1 MAALLKLFL
10 WALLLLQFALQLL
23 DGADP
28 QNLNCPTY
36 GGVPGTPGHNG
47 LPGRDG
53 RDGKDGAIGPKGEK
67 GESGVSVQGP
77 PGKAG
82 PSGPAGEKG
91 ERGPPGPQGSPGSER
106 VLESLKSE
114 IQQLKAKI
122 VTIEKVA
129 SVCHFRQVGQKYYI
143 TDGVVGTFDQ
153 GLQFCKDFGGTM
165 VLPRTS
171 AENQALLK
179 LVVSSGLS
187 SKKPYIGVTDR
198 EIEGRFV
205 DTEGKQLT
213 FTNWGPGQP
222 DDYKGLQ
229 DCGVIED
236 SGLWDDGSCGDIR
249 PIMCEID
256 NK

>member
-1 MAALLKLFL
+1 MALLKLFL
-10 WALLLLQFALQLL
+10 IALLLLQFALQLL
-23 DGADP
+23 DGAEP
-28 QNLNCPTY
+28 QNPNCPAY

-67 GESGVSVQGP
+67 GEPGVNVQGP
-77 PGKAG
+77 PGKLG
-82 PSGPAGEKG
+82 PPGEKG
-91 ERGPPGPQGSPGSER
+91 ERGPPGPQGSPGRES
-106 VLESLKSE
+106 VPESLKSE
-114 IQQLKAKI
+114 IQQLKAK
-122 VTIEKVA
+122 TAMFEKVA
-129 SVCHFRQVGQKYYI
+129 SVSHFRRVGEKYYI
-143 TDGVVGTFDQ
+143 TDGGVGNFDQ
-153 GLQFCKDFGGTM
+153 GLKYCKDFGGTM

-198 EIEGRFV
+198 ETEGRMV
-205 DTEGKQLT
+205 NTEGNPLT
-213 FTNWGPGQP
+213 YTNWGPGQP

-236 SGLWDDGSCGDIR
+236 SGRWDDGSCGDIR

>member
-1 MAALLKLFL
+1 MALFKLFL

-23 DGADP
+23 DGAEP
-28 QNLNCPTY
+28 QNLNCPAY

-53 RDGKDGAIGPKGEK
+53 RDGKDGAVGPKGEK

-82 PSGPAGEKG
+82 PPGPAGEKG
-91 ERGPPGPQGSPGSER
+91 ERGPTGSPGSES

-122 VTIEKVA
+122 ATIEKVA
-129 SVCHFRQVGQKYYI
+129 SVGHFRQVGQKYYI

-153 GLQFCKDFGGTM
+153 GLKFCKDFGGTM
-165 VLPRTS
+165 VFPRTS

-198 EIEGRFV
+198 ETEGRFV

-236 SGLWDDGSCGDIR
+236 TGLWDDGSCGDIR

>member
-1 MAALLKLFL
+1 MMALLKLFFR
-10 WALLLLQFALQLL
+10 ALLLLQFALQLL
-23 DGADP
+23 DGAEP
-28 QNLNCPTY
+28 QNLNCPAY

-47 LPGRDG
+47 LPGRDGRDG

-82 PSGPAGEKG
+82 PPGPAGEKG
-91 ERGPPGPQGSPGSER
+91 ERGPSGSPGNES
-106 VLESLKSE
+106 VIESLKSE

-122 VTIEKVA
+122 ATIEKVA
-129 SVCHFRQVGQKYYI
+129 SFSHFRQAGQKYYF
-143 TDGVVGTFDQ
+143 TDGVEGTFSQ
-153 GLQFCKDFGGTM
+153 GLKYCKGFGGTM
-165 VLPRTS
+165 VLPRS
-171 AENQALLK
+171 SIENEALLK

-198 EIEGRFV
+198 ETEGQFV

-213 FTNWGPGQP
+213 FTNWGLGQP
-222 DDYKGLQ
+222 DDYKGQQ

-236 SGLWDDGSCGDIR
+236 SGFWDDGSCGDIR
-249 PIMCEID
+249 FIMCEID

>member
-1 MAALLKLFL
+1 MVLLKLFL
-10 WALLLLQFALQLL
+10 WALLLLQFALQML

-67 GESGVSVQGP
+67 GESGLVQGP

-91 ERGPPGPQGSPGSER
+91 ERGPLGPQGCRCVKLYRAPFLYFAWGTQITKSGPADGFEAAFDA
-106 VLESLKSE
+106 VLLGRWWKNSFAKSFY
-114 IQQLKAKI
+114 
-122 VTIEKVA
+122 T
-129 SVCHFRQVGQKYYI
+129 
-143 TDGVVGTFDQ
+143 
-153 GLQFCKDFGGTM
+153 
-165 VLPRTS
+165 
-171 AENQALLK
+171 ENNAILK
-179 LVVSSGLS
+179 LVVSSGLG
-187 SKKPYIGVTDR
+187 SKKPYIRVTDR
-198 EIEGRFV
+198 ETEGRFV
-205 DTEGKQLT
+205 DTEGKQLA

-229 DCGVIED
+229 DYDVGCN
-236 SGLWDDGSCGDIR
+236 GLH
-249 PIMCEID
+249 PIICEIEI
-256 NK
+256 